1 MTATEAPPD
10 PRLVLTLPGTWLQ
23 IDPNDPQLS
32 HRRIGAFVQRAM
44 GRADE
49 LATVRA
55 ALREALG
62 TLMER
67 SATGGA
73 AGTAE
78 SVFVCDE
85 VSRGTKLPLCV
96 SIFTPERMRI
106 SPAVG
111 TAPDAVIGAF
121 HEALTSIG
129 DGDGWERV
137 ACRDGLALRRVR
149 VVDEPLAADVPDG
162 TARIWGVDYWR
173 TVPDS
178 KHLVLVTATSPLAD
192 IPETLL
198 RLTDAIVVTS
208 RFVVGH
214 RPSVAR
220 ADTHD
225 PRTH

>member
-10 PRLVLTLPGTWLQ
+10 PRLVLTLPGVWLQ
-23 IDPNDPQLS
+23 IDPSDPQLS
-32 HRRIGAFVQRAM
+32 HRRIGDFVKRAM

-106 SPAVG
+106 SPTVG

-121 HEALTSIG
+121 HEALVAIG

-137 ACRDGLALRRVR
+137 SCRDGEALRRVR
-149 VVDEPLAADVPDG
+149 VVDEPLTADVPDA

-173 TVPDS
+173 TVPES
-178 KHLVLVTATSPLAD
+178 KRLVLVTATSPLAD
-192 IPETLL
+192 IPETLV

-208 RFVVGH
+208 RFVVGR
-214 RPSVAR
+214 RPSLSHT
-220 ADTHD
+220 DTDD
-225 PRTH
+225 PGTP

>member
-1 MTATEAPPD
+1 MTATEALPD
-10 PRLVLTLPGTWLQ
+10 PRLVLTLPGAWLQ
-23 IDPNDPQLS
+23 IDPSDRELS
-32 HRRIGAFVQRAM
+32 HRRIGDFVKRAM

-55 ALREALG
+55 AMREALG

-96 SIFTPERMRI
+96 SVFTPERMRI
-106 SPAVG
+106 SPTVG

-121 HEALTSIG
+121 HEALVAIC
-129 DGDGWERV
+129 DGDGWEHV
-137 ACRDGLALRRVR
+137 SCRDGAALRRVR
-149 VVDEPLAADVPDG
+149 VVDEPLSADVPDE

-178 KHLVLVTATSPLAD
+178 KRLVLVTATSPLAD
-192 IPETLL
+192 IPETLV
-198 RLTDAIVVTS
+198 RLTDAIVATS

-214 RPSVAR
+214 RPSISHS
-220 ADTHD
+220 DTHD
-225 PRTH
+225 PGTP

>member
-1 MTATEAPPD
+1 MTTVEAPPE

-23 IDPNDPQLS
+23 IDPSDPELS
-32 HRRIGAFVQRAM
+32 HRRIGDFVKHAM

-85 VSRGTKLPLCV
+85 VSRGTKVPLCV
-96 SIFTPERMRI
+96 SVFTPERMRI
-106 SPAVG
+106 SPTVG
-111 TAPDAVIGAF
+111 TAPDAVIAAF
-121 HEALTSIG
+121 HEALVTIG

-137 ACRDGLALRRVR
+137 SCRDGAALRRVR
-149 VVDEPLAADVPDG
+149 VVDEPLTADVPDA

-178 KHLVLVTATSPLAD
+178 KRLVLVTATSPLAD

-198 RLTDAIVVTS
+198 RLTDAIVATS

-214 RPSVAR
+214 RPSFDQPDAPVPVA
-220 ADTHD
+220 
-225 PRTH
+225 P